1 MMPKTLPGWLSP
13 SGRQEASHSINMNNL
28 FRGGFSAIPPV
39 TKNLIIINALIW
51 LVEAIAPQFAINGII
66 RHCGLHY
73 VGASHF
79 NPAQIITYMFV
90 HDQATFFH
98 VFFNMLTLFFFGPAL
113 ERIWGTRRFL
123 FYYMACGVG
132 AALIQEGVW
141 ALTWQREYIDGIAGL
156 NHVMKAEA
164 AEYVREG
171 LAAGNAS
178 LTAAMDAYRNSMVT
192 VGASG
197 AIFGLLLGF
206 AFIFPNIPMY
216 LFFIPVP
223 IKAKYMVAG
232 YAVIEFFFGV
242 TGSMGT
248 VAHFAHLGGMIFG
261 LVLLLYW
268 KKKGTLFGGNHYGW

>member
-1 MMPKTLPGWLSP
+1 M
-13 SGRQEASHSINMNNL
+13 ANF
-28 FRGGFSAIPPV
+28 FRGGFSSLPPV
-39 TKNLIIINALIW
+39 TKNIIIINALIW
-51 LVEAIAPQFAINGII
+51 LVEVISPQFGLNGII
-66 RHCGLHY
+66 RHLGLHY

-90 HDQATFFH
+90 HDQKTFFH

-123 FYYMACGVG
+123 FYYMVCGVG

-141 ALTWQREYIDGIAGL
+141 ALTWKAEFIDGIAQ
-156 NHVMKAEA
+156 NYFITKPEA
-164 AEYVREG
+164 AD
-171 LAAGNAS
+171 AGIIS
-178 LTAAMDAYRNSMVT
+178 AMDAFKNQMVT

-197 AIFGLLLGF
+197 AIFGVLLGF

-242 TGSMGT
+242 TGSMST
-248 VAHFAHLGGMIFG
+248 VAHFAHLGGMLFG
-261 LVLLLYW
+261 LILLFYW
-268 KKKGTLFGGNHYGW
+268 KKKGTLHGRNFYF